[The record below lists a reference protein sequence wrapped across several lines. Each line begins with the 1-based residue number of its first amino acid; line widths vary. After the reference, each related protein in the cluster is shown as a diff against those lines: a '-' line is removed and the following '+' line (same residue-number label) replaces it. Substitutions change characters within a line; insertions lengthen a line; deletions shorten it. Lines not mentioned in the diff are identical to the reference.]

1 MKSIRTRLCILA
13 QALSLAPV
21 CSLGDLH
28 RPVDNTFSSLSTL
41 LSGDAD
47 IYLPGSEGFANG
59 TVTLAAKKPQL
70 DALVRVATEE
80 DVRKTVFDNAI
91 HDSAVH
97 AQDR

>member
-1 MKSIRTRLCILA
+1 MKLTSTALCVLA
-13 QALSLAPV
+13 QFLSLAPA
-21 CSLGDLH
+21 CSLGDTH
-28 RPVDNTFSSLSTL
+28 HPTDNTFSSLSSL

-80 DVRKTVFDNAI
+80 DVRNTVFENL
-91 HDSAVH
+91 
-97 AQDR
+97 